1 MKRKSLRNSL
11 IAIIAVTVLSA
22 SSYFSYS
29 GYTTAKQECLA
40 NDGTI
45 TEHQLDIWTASWSV
59 DCEQ

>member
-1 MKRKSLRNSL
+1 M
-11 IAIIAVTVLSA
+11 AITVLGK

-29 GYTTAKQECLA
+29 GYTAAKQECLA

-59 DCEQ
+59 DCER